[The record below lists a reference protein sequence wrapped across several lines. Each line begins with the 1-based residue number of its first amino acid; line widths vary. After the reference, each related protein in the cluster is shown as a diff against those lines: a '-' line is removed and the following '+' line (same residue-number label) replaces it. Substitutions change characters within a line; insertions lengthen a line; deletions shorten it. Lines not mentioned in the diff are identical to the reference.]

1 MSKYADTINSFYTK
15 SEKYTNEI
23 VLENFGLL
31 RRMYSNYLTTETYK
45 HWNWSW
51 SYMIQLAFDE
61 NKFRILVQFDNLP
74 LTAGHLLAFKAIL
87 YKKNSQITKSSE
99 CICLKEH
106 CWLTNNSN
114 TLELCS
120 MTELEEFICKDTLRL
135 MVIVRYEE
143 KQKTTNRLTF
153 RPLFFFRHDWLVKS
167 QHLESTLS
175 DKKLSICQQK
185 FLDDIKSLSN
195 QTETSD
201 VCIRVHNKTY
211 PCHRVILSARS
222 NYFQKL
228 FQSNFT
234 EKTQR
239 EIDLSSFLLNE
250 NDFDLLHA
258 YFYKAEINLNHENI
272 LQYIQ
277 LSDQFL
283 LDDLYEF
290 CEDYLLTGQH
300 INETNIL
307 NILDIYY
314 TLQRKISVNI
324 QEKCFLI
331 LKTTRQLLNEQS
343 CQDLLKKHPQ
353 LALELVKYFV

>member
-185 FLDDIKSLSN
+185 FSMISNHFRIRPKQVMFAYVYIIKPIHVIELFS
-195 QTETSD
+195 
-201 VCIRVHNKTY
+201 VHVRIIFK
-211 PCHRVILSARS
+211 
-222 NYFQKL
+222 NYFNRILPKKL
-228 FQSNFT
+228 NGKS
-234 EKTQR
+234 
-239 EIDLSSFLLNE
+239 
-250 NDFDLLHA
+250 
-258 YFYKAEINLNHENI
+258 
-272 LQYIQ
+272 
-277 LSDQFL
+277 
-283 LDDLYEF
+283 
-290 CEDYLLTGQH
+290 
-300 INETNIL
+300 
-307 NILDIYY
+307 
-314 TLQRKISVNI
+314 ISVRFYSMKMISIFYMHISTKLKSISITKIFFNI
-324 QEKCFLI
+324 FNLVINFFWMISMNFAKIIFLQVNI
-331 LKTTRQLLNEQS
+331 STKRIS
-343 CQDLLKKHPQ
+343 
-353 LALELVKYFV
+353 